1 MFYTSNSQMC
11 NPAQTAQAKY
21 RMPASRHFEN
31 LVVSVGITGDRM
43 KEVTSVRVIKSR
55 QLLWA
60 QEFLKAANFKPE
72 S

>member
-55 QLLWA
+55 
-60 QEFLKAANFKPE
+60 
-72 S
+72 